1 MAIPDPQI
9 DQQHCAAIV
18 HEYLRCKDSFIAF
31 ASLAEGI
38 IVRGAIRHDAYR
50 AYNAYS
56 DFILHLYEFLIALHA
71 RDLGVPEITV
81 PKGKQKSQLLD
92 ALIHSTTTRMVE
104 RKIYCIENG
113 IAPSWENH
121 ISVYEDMLP
130 VPKDFSVNFRRMR
143 NKIGGHVTYERINEI
158 NLTIFYEENHN
169 YLYLLYRECGDF
181 WDKSAEEFPDLEKI
195 TDFFGAISRRMRPNE
210 GRFK

>member
-1 MAIPDPQI
+1 MGIPDPQI
-9 DQQHCAAIV
+9 DKQHCAALV
-18 HEYLRCKDSFIAF
+18 HEYLRCKDAFIAF
-31 ASLAEGI
+31 SSLAEEI
-38 IVRGAIRHDAYR
+38 IVRGASRHDAYR

-56 DFILHLYEFLIALHA
+56 DFILHLYEFLIAAHA

-81 PKGKQKSQLLD
+81 PKGKQKFQFLD
-92 ALIHSTTTRMVE
+92 ALIHSTTTKMVE

-121 ISVYEDMLP
+121 ISVYENMLP
-130 VPKDFSVNFRRMR
+130 VPENFAANFRRMR

-158 NLTIFYEENHN
+158 NLTRFYEENHN

-181 WDKSAEEFPDLEKI
+181 WDRCADEFPDLEQI

-210 GRFK
+210 EHFK